1 MKPQVLK
8 GHLDLLLLGALEEGP
23 AHGYAIVKT
32 VKQRSGEILDLAEGT
47 AYPAL
52 HRLER
57 TGLVE
62 SEWSASSGRRRR
74 VYRLTRRGRAAL
86 SREKEEWWRF
96 ADGMRAAL
104 GESA

>member
-8 GHLDLLLLGALEEGP
+8 GHLDALLLGALEQGP

-32 VKQRSGEILDLAEGT
+32 VRQRSGDILELAEGT

-57 TGLVE
+57 RGLVE
-62 SEWSASSGRRRR
+62 SEWSDAAGRKRR
-74 VYRLTRRGRAAL
+74 VYHLTRRGRVAL
-86 SREKEEWWRF
+86 VREREDWRRF
-96 ADGMRAAL
+96 AHGMRAAL
-104 GESA
+104 GEIG